1 MEKETMDIDRG
12 PATSFI
18 NPSSTNNIVET
29 NASTPNFR
37 AIAASFMQRN
47 AEQFTV
53 SDAAGPNSPR
63 VRNYLLQ
70 NGKPRSIEVPGDL
83 AGLANYLLD
92 EESKSLNI
100 KTRARHSRLAAIR
113 VTTGQMIVSSDIPTR
128 QKRLEIFTSNWIKEV
143 CDTFGLELPNLPK
156 LPNSHREIDWRQA
169 EARAELPGL
178 FEDDADNLDLL
189 AAGAAAITINDSSME
204 PHLPNKPHHTSIM
217 RPRKR
222 QQNVDE
228 KKQEA
233 GGRKVNNGRVGRK
246 IMDKKTK
253 PKSGF
258 LATMKAMMD
267 NCKDVDTDNRDM
279 AMDVDG
285 SERDGLDQQYR
296 EIDAHSPMDKHQTRQ
311 NHQLSSNMTKINPT
325 MPRAGNRFASLP
337 KESFDLRYWPSKT
350 APEKPSTS
358 PVRNYLLHEWPPYKT
373 ELPSDLR
380 RVQLYFETDY
390 KDMYPHPKI
399 ISVHIGTGETMLS
412 EGIPPTRRLWN
423 RFIHEWLSLVHYTL
437 VKWQPDPAL
446 LVEPHPD
453 DDFFTPPRPSAV
465 FGTDFPST
473 DDTTAAPPRRDDPSR
488 DDIMADYFRTLQ
500 GEGKKHKASMRDR
513 RQQMKDAK
521 STNAEADA
529 DGDVNMGDS
538 GYAKKPNNN
547 SKKRRQ
553 KRQLNERLAAKAV
566 EDAKKMQP
574 AEREGFQSMAGEMG
588 GALAGGSVD
597 ETKRTVQDGLL
608 GHGYTANTQ
617 LLDMPRPATAV
628 DVSSFGD
635 KSVAQQDVADTRP
648 FDTRRPASGAS
659 ILTVYERS
667 VASQG
672 MVNTEETTDVAV
684 KPVTRQ
690 MHHLTLQH
698 GAQHGMGEGLVKED
712 DELDM
717 AEG

>member
-296 EIDAHSPMDKHQTRQ
+296 EIDAHSR
-311 NHQLSSNMTKINPT
+311 
-325 MPRAGNRFASLP
+325 RSLRV
-337 KESFDLRYWPSKT
+337 KLET
-350 APEKPSTS
+350 EK
-358 PVRNYLLHEWPPYKT
+358 
-373 ELPSDLR
+373 
-380 RVQLYFETDY
+380 
-390 KDMYPHPKI
+390 
-399 ISVHIGTGETMLS
+399 
-412 EGIPPTRRLWN
+412 
-423 RFIHEWLSLVHYTL
+423 
-437 VKWQPDPAL
+437 
-446 LVEPHPD
+446 
-453 DDFFTPPRPSAV
+453 
-465 FGTDFPST
+465 
-473 DDTTAAPPRRDDPSR
+473 
-488 DDIMADYFRTLQ
+488 
-500 GEGKKHKASMRDR
+500 
-513 RQQMKDAK
+513 
-521 STNAEADA
+521 
-529 DGDVNMGDS
+529 
-538 GYAKKPNNN
+538 
-547 SKKRRQ
+547 
-553 KRQLNERLAAKAV
+553 
-566 EDAKKMQP
+566 
-574 AEREGFQSMAGEMG
+574 
-588 GALAGGSVD
+588 
-597 ETKRTVQDGLL
+597 
-608 GHGYTANTQ
+608 
-617 LLDMPRPATAV
+617 
-628 DVSSFGD
+628 
-635 KSVAQQDVADTRP
+635 
-648 FDTRRPASGAS
+648 
-659 ILTVYERS
+659 
-667 VASQG
+667 
-672 MVNTEETTDVAV
+672 
-684 KPVTRQ
+684 
-690 MHHLTLQH
+690 
-698 GAQHGMGEGLVKED
+698 KED
-712 DELDM
+712 MDM
-717 AEG
+717 DL